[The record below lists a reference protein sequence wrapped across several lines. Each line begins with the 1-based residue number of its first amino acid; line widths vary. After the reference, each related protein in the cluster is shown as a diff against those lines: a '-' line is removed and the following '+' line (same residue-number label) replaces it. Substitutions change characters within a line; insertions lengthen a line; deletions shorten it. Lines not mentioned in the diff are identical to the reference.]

1 MRFYD
6 IKVYMLSPEIAYSV
20 LLRDQDENGVT
31 KTSRVTLIFLKKDNK
46 WKIIHGHFSYMP
58 K

>member
-1 MRFYD
+1 MVQRSTFSLQKSL
-6 IKVYMLSPEIAYSV
+6 ITSRSEI
-20 LLRDQDENGVT
+20 RTKNGAFR
-31 KTSRVTLIFLKKDNK
+31 TSRVTLIFLKKDNR